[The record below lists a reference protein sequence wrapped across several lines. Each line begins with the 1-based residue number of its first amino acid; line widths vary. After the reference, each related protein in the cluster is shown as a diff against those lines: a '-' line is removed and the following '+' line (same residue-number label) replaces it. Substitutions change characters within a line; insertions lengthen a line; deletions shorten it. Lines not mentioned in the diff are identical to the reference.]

1 MLVSVMV
8 QASCSESKI
17 SVDDTEADCLAA
29 TFFKQLGKRSEE
41 TISKQEFICLLQGDK
56 NLQQ

>member
-1 MLVSVMV
+1 MLMSVIV

-17 SVDDTEADCLAA
+17 SVDDTEADALAA
-29 TFFKQLGKRSEE
+29 TFFRQLRKQPHE